1 MDIKERIAGEMRS
14 MWLAGSLSIC
24 AEPRPDK
31 FYIRAAESIIALF
44 EPVTLEALTDE
55 ERLQVNIPCETCHMT
70 PNWAHPSRECMECI
84 VKCHSQ
90 ATIAK
95 NSGTQLYRIKTEES
109 GNK

>member
-31 FYIRAAESIIALF
+31 FYIRAAESIIVLF
-44 EPVTLEALTDE
+44 EPVTLELLTDE
-55 ERLQVNIPCETCHMT
+55 ERNEVNIPCEGCSSTCDFT
-70 PNWAHPSRECMECI
+70 HPSVECMECI
-84 VKCHSQ
+84 VKCHAQ

-95 NSGTQLYRIKTEES
+95 NSKNQLYRIK
-109 GNK
+109 